1 MNAAWTLLETALL
14 TATAA
19 MKFAPMRSIRFLA
32 LRMRALQV
40 DPVNGSPQA
49 WAQSCFYMCAY
60 EVMFQTTFSLA
71 NRS

>member
-19 MKFAPMRSIRFLA
+19 MDFAPMRSIQFLA
-32 LRMRALQV
+32 MRIRALQV
-40 DPVNGSPQA
+40 NPVNGSPQA
-49 WAQSCFYMCAY
+49 WAQNCFYMCAY
-60 EVMFQTTFSLA
+60 EVMFQTTFSNA